1 MAVGLE
7 DASRRFIETEPVGM
21 YGEAGEEK
29 VWSAFKKS
37 FSGRICLGYW
47 RYPVF
52 SKTGDSRKEPDILM
66 VDRELGLVV
75 CEVKSL
81 SIDQI
86 TSIQGHSWAFQN
98 YHSSGGSP
106 YKQAEQQL
114 YALLSYC
121 DREDELRRKV
131 RGRVVVAL
139 PEITEAQW
147 KQRGFDKLPSCPP
160 IIFKDQLSQKTLI
173 SVLNEITPVQSG
185 NNLNEKQWEFLLA
198 VIGGTTVYRKTTPQ
212 TPTTFSNQAKNRAE
226 IINYL
231 GQQLYEIDLQQSH
244 IGMEIPP
251 GAQRIRGIAGSGK
264 TVLLCQKAANMY
276 LKHPDWD
283 IALVFFTRS
292 LYSQIENLVDKW
304 LRHFSCGEVT
314 YNRKVQQRLKVLH
327 AWGANNRPGFYREVC
342 EFHNQAPLRVND
354 TNYRQPN
361 EGLADICK
369 RFLDS
374 DRKLQP
380 MFDAILIDEGQDLVV
395 DPTELEYQGK
405 QAIYWLAYQVLR
417 PLDPPDSKNPKQKR
431 LIWAYD
437 EAQSLDTTAI
447 PSAPTLFGDD
457 TEFQGFIKGT
467 HKGGIKKS
475 EIMRRCYRTPGPI
488 LTAAHAI
495 GMGFLCPQGMLAGI
509 TNRDE
514 WEAIG
519 YELTGDFRKKGKITL
534 HRSPVNSPNPVPELW
549 EEPVI
554 KFHTYTSRQEEL
566 EALAENIRY
575 NLKVD
580 KLQPSKQILVIVLGT
595 VYDAMNLES
604 QVAEFLK
611 GEGIDIFIPSGTR
624 LNQIAPKYPNNDPDT
639 FWYPGGVTVSRIARA
654 KGNEADM
661 VYVVGL
667 DNVAKNSD
675 STIMRNQLFVAMTRA
690 RGWVNMS
697 GTGDYA
703 FYDEIH
709 KVIQSG
715 NTFTFD
721 YNPSRLRSMRD
732 INDADILTVNV

>member
-7 DASRRFIETEPVGM
+7 DAGRRFIETEPVGI

-29 VWSAFKKS
+29 VWGAFKKS

-47 RYPVF
+47 RYPIF

-81 SIDQI
+81 QIDQI

-98 YHSSGGSP
+98 YHNSGGSP

-147 KQRGFDKLPSCPP
+147 KERGFDQLPSCPP
-160 IIFKDQLSQKTLI
+160 IIFKDQLGPKTLM
-173 SVLNEITPVQSG
+173 SVLDETTPVESG
-185 NNLNEKQWEFLLA
+185 KNLSDEQWELLLA
-198 VIGGTTVYRKTTPQ
+198 VIGGTTVYRKNTLQ
-212 TPTTFSNQAKNRAE
+212 SPTALSNRAKNRAE
-226 IINYL
+226 IIDYL
-231 GQQLYEIDLQQSH
+231 GQQLYEVDLQQSH
-244 IGMEIPP
+244 IGMEVPP

-292 LYSQIENLVDKW
+292 LYNQIENLVDKW

-314 YNRKVQQRLKVLH
+314 YNSRVQERLKVLH
-327 AWGANNRPGFYREVC
+327 AWGAKNRPGFYREVC
-342 EFHNQAPLRVND
+342 EFHNQAPLRVSD
-354 TNYRQPN
+354 TNYKQPN

-369 RFLDS
+369 QFLDS

-447 PSAPTLFGDD
+447 PSAPTLFGND
-457 TEFQGFIKGT
+457 TQFQGFIRGT

-475 EIMRRCYRTPGPI
+475 EIMHRCYRTPGPI

-495 GMGFLCPQGMLAGI
+495 GMGFLRPQGMLAGI
-509 TNRDE
+509 TNQDE
-514 WEAIG
+514 WKAVG
-519 YELTGDFRKKGKITL
+519 YEVTGDFRRKGKITL
-534 HRSPVNSPNPVPELW
+534 HRPPVNSPNPVPQLW

-566 EALAENIRY
+566 EALAQNIRY
-575 NLKVD
+575 NLEVD

-595 VYDAMNLES
+595 VYEAMNLES
-604 QVAEFLK
+604 QVANFLQD
-611 GEGIDIFIPSGTR
+611 EGIDIFIPSGTR
-624 LNQIAPKYPNNDPDT
+624 LNQIAPKWPNNDPDT
-639 FWYPGGVTVSRIARA
+639 FWYSGGVTVSRIARA

-661 VYVVGL
+661 VYVVGV

-675 STIMRNQLFVAMTRA
+675 STTMRNQLFVAMTRA

-709 KVIQSG
+709 EVIKSE

-721 YNPSRLRSMRD
+721 YNPSSSRTMRD
-732 INDADILTVNV
+732 INDADILTIDV

>member
-1 MAVGLE
+1 MALGLE
-7 DASRRFIETEPVGM
+7 DSGRRFVETEPVGM

-37 FSGRICLGYW
+37 LSGRTCLGFW
-47 RYPVF
+47 RYPIF
-52 SKTGDSRKEPDILM
+52 SKTGDSRKEPDILI

-81 SIDQI
+81 RIDQI
-86 TSIQGHSWAFQN
+86 TDIQGHSWGFKD
-98 YHSSGGSP
+98 YHSSSGSP

-114 YALLSYC
+114 YSLLAYC

-147 KQRGFDKLPSCPP
+147 KERGFDQLPSCPP
-160 IIFKDQLSQKTLI
+160 ILFQEQLGPKTLM
-173 SVLNEITPVQSG
+173 SVLESTPLVESG
-185 NNLNEKQWEFLLA
+185 KNINDEQWELLLA
-198 VIGGTTVYRKTTPQ
+198 VVGGTTVYRKNTPKV
-212 TPTTFSNQAKNRAE
+212 PTALSNRAKNRAE
-226 IINYL
+226 IIDYL
-231 GQQLYEIDLQQSH
+231 GQQLYEVDLQQSH

-264 TVLLCQKAANMY
+264 TVLLCQKAASMY

-292 LYSQIENLVDKW
+292 LYSQIENLIDKW
-304 LRHFSCGEVT
+304 LRHFSSGEVT
-314 YNRKVQQRLKVLH
+314 YNSRARDKLKVLH
-327 AWGANNRPGFYREVC
+327 AWGAKNRPGFYREVC
-342 EFHNQAPLRVND
+342 KYHNEPALRVSD

-369 RFLDS
+369 RFLGLDQ
-374 DRKLQP
+374 KLQS

-417 PLDPPDSKNPKQKR
+417 PLDPPDPKNPKQKR

-447 PSAPTLFGDD
+447 PSAPTLFGSDQL
-457 TEFQGFIKGT
+457 FQGFIRGS

-475 EIMRRCYRTPGPI
+475 EVMHRCYRTPGPI

-495 GMGFLCPQGMLAGI
+495 GMGFLRTQGMLAGI
-509 TNRDE
+509 TNRGE

-519 YELTGDFRKKGKITL
+519 YEVTGDFRKKEKITL
-534 HRSPVNSPNPVPELW
+534 HRPPVNSPNPVPSLW
-549 EEPVI
+549 EEPVV
-554 KFHTYTSRQEEL
+554 KFHTYASRQEEL
-566 EALAENIRY
+566 EALAQNIRY
-575 NLKVD
+575 NLDVD
-580 KLQPSKQILVIVLGT
+580 NLKPSKQILVIVLGT
-595 VYDAMNLES
+595 VYEAMNLES
-604 QVAEFLK
+604 QVAEFLMN
-611 GEGIDIFIPSGTR
+611 EGIDIFIPSGIR
-624 LNQIAPKYPNNDPDT
+624 LNQIAPKWPHNDPDT
-639 FWYPGGVTVSRIARA
+639 FWYPDGVTVSRIARA

-661 VYVVGL
+661 VYVVGV

-675 STIMRNQLFVAMTRA
+675 SPMMRNQLFVGMTRA
-690 RGWVNMS
+690 RGWVNVS

-703 FYDEIH
+703 FYDEINQ
-709 KVIQSG
+709 VIKSG
-715 NTFTFD
+715 DTFTFD
-721 YNPSRLRSMRD
+721 NNPSRSRTVRD
-732 INDADILTVNV
+732 ISDSDILTVDI